1 MKQLLKFRGQLFF
14 TLVLL
19 VMILAAPFT
28 DYVERNFTCE
38 EMNYPEDV
46 IGIVTVENET
56 LTIPGGA
63 GSVPLT
69 SDGHYLKKGTYH
81 LTFAVTADA
90 DGSTVQVYDP
100 LYLNSDNTSGRVLNE
115 APVEPG
121 QEEVT
126 LSFTLDGSLT
136 CVQFRVLAENP
147 LTFRGIYLL
156 SERGIYRDPLILA
169 ALILLASCLLLLYR
183 TRRSIRPEILIT
195 LAFASVWSSM
205 PLTLPWLLNGH
216 DMFFH
221 YSRLFYLAQDCLP
234 SFQCASIPDCSG
246 ASVI

>member
-1 MKQLLKFRGQLFF
+1 M
-14 TLVLL
+14 
-19 VMILAAPFT
+19 
-28 DYVERNFTCE
+28 
-38 EMNYPEDV
+38 
-46 IGIVTVENET
+46 
-56 LTIPGGA
+56 
-63 GSVPLT
+63 
-69 SDGHYLKKGTYH
+69 
-81 LTFAVTADA
+81 
-90 DGSTVQVYDP
+90 
-100 LYLNSDNTSGRVLNE
+100 LNE

-126 LSFTLDGSLT
+126 LSFTLDDSLT

-183 TRRSIRPEILIT
+183 ARRSIRPEILIT

-221 YSRLFYLAQDCLP
+221 YSRLFYLAQDLFTQLP
-234 SFQCASIPDCSG
+234 VRIHSG
-246 ASVI
+246 LFRGFGYMNPTFYSEFFLYPFALLIRLACPPSLLSAASVLCKPGYSRRGILRFFPPVPFPKAWHDRRVFLHPVGLPAHQSLHPLCCGRGSGDRFPAIADARHVPAFLWKL

>member
-136 CVQFRVLAENP
+136 CVQFRVLGRKSPYLPGHLSALRAGHLPGSADSGCAYTAGLLPASAVPNP
-147 LTFRGIYLL
+147 
-156 SERGIYRDPLILA
+156 SEHPAGDPDYAGFCLCLVFHA
-169 ALILLASCLLLLYR
+169 ADSA
-183 TRRSIRPEILIT
+183 
-195 LAFASVWSSM
+195 LAFKR
-205 PLTLPWLLNGH
+205 P
-216 DMFFH
+216 
-221 YSRLFYLAQDCLP
+221 
-234 SFQCASIPDCSG
+234 
-246 ASVI
+246 